1 MSKVSVIIPAYNS
14 EKYIKRCIA
23 SLQRQVHRNI
33 EIIIFDDHSIDGTRF
48 LLNKAVMNDSRITV
62 IRSKENLGPMY
73 GRMQCLKKASGKYTI
88 FVDSDDTLPHSAL
101 ATLTAAIERTH
112 SDIVT
117 ASYNILKPNG
127 ETTTKAQR
135 LPWILH
141 STPTDVFRALC
152 KGGISH
158 SLWAKIY
165 RTSLLKNHKYTTLKN
180 FTNGEDAILFYEILC
195 NATRITSIE
204 DVVYNYHI
212 TPQSSS
218 NRTMSLR
225 VAQNIIFSR
234 ALCTTILES
243 YDIEKNLRTQRL
255 VPMLTEIRKRGIPKK
270 ELYSLLKQY
279 NLDSY
284 ISFKNLKT
292 SFSLIQAVKNTVI
305 LRSNFITRLYR
316 LF

>member
-33 EIIIFDDHSIDGTRF
+33 EIIIFDDHSIDGTR
-48 LLNKAVMNDSRITV
+48 LLLDKATTNDSRITV

-73 GRMQCLKKASGKYTI
+73 GRMECLVKASGKYTI
-88 FVDSDDTLPHSAL
+88 FVDSDDTLPHSAI
-101 ATLTAAIERTH
+101 AALTAAIERTH

-117 ASYNILKPNG
+117 ASYNILEPKG
-127 ETTTKAQR
+127 KSRTKTQK
-135 LPWILH
+135 LPTVLH
-141 STPTDVFRALC
+141 STPREVFTSLC
-152 KGGISH
+152 KGEVSH

-165 RTSLLKNHKYTTLKN
+165 RTSLLKSHKYTTLKN

-218 NRTMSLR
+218 NRIMSLR
-225 VAQNIIFSR
+225 VAQNIIYSR
-234 ALCTTILES
+234 ALCTKILES
-243 YDIEKNLRTQRL
+243 YDIERSLRTQRL
-255 VPMLTEIRKRGIPKK
+255 VPMLTEIRKRGIPRK

-284 ISFKNLKT
+284 ISFRNLRT
-292 SFSLIQAVKNTVI
+292 SSSLIQAVKNTII
-305 LRSNFITRLYR
+305 LRSDFITKLYR